1 LLVPVGGK
9 YTSDADDAAKI
20 ANTINPKVAIP
31 MHWGTLNDVA
41 GKEAAER
48 FKKLVK
54 TQVEILV
61 QET

>member
-1 LLVPVGGK
+1 
-9 YTSDADDAAKI
+9 
-20 ANTINPKVAIP
+20 